1 MLALSARRH
10 HMNWGVWNVI
20 LHNRRDEGGSHLKR
34 DKEKQNKPAV
44 VIFGLTQ
51 FILWK
56 ISREEH
62 EGWLLRDG
70 CSIPDGINSE
80 KLCVV

>member
-10 HMNWGVWNVI
+10 RRNWGVWNVT
-20 LHNRRDEGGSHLKR
+20 LLNRRDEGGSHLKR
-34 DKEKQNKPAV
+34 NKEKQNKLAV
-44 VIFGLTQ
+44 AIFGLTQ
-51 FILWK
+51 FNLWK

-70 CSIPDGINSE
+70 YSIPDGIN
-80 KLCVV
+80 